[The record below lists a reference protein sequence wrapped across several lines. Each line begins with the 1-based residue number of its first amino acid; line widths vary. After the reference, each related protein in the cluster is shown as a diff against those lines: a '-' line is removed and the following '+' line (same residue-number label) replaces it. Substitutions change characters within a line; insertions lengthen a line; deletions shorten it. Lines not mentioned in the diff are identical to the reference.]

1 MNAMT
6 IHRWSGIGDGRYTGQ
21 KLQQL
26 VCHDD
31 QCAGAKERIISTE
44 MLIIDEISMM
54 SRNMLDK
61 LETVC
66 RIRNISAAFGGI
78 QLIVVGDFLQLPPV
92 KNTRYGDLGEYAF
105 TSSYWP
111 NHSVFLDKVVRQD
124 NETLIKCIRSLSL
137 GEVNFEDNSFIHSLL
152 RPLPTNHDIVYLF
165 ATNVLVDMFN
175 RDCVLSMEGNLY
187 TLDAVDSGEEK
198 HLNTL
203 VVQKV
208 LWLKIKSNVMLL
220 RNISDKLVNGL
231 CGQVMNISDVSITVY
246 FPSVNITADIRRIS
260 FTGI

>member
-78 QLIVVGDFLQLPPV
+78 QLIVVGDFFTVATCEKYSLWRFRGICFYKQL
-92 KNTRYGDLGEYAF
+92 LA
-105 TSSYWP
+105 
-111 NHSVFLDKVVRQD
+111 
-124 NETLIKCIRSLSL
+124 
-137 GEVNFEDNSFIHSLL
+137 
-152 RPLPTNHDIVYLF
+152 
-165 ATNVLVDMFN
+165 
-175 RDCVLSMEGNLY
+175 
-187 TLDAVDSGEEK
+187 
-198 HLNTL
+198 
-203 VVQKV
+203 
-208 LWLKIKSNVMLL
+208 
-220 RNISDKLVNGL
+220 
-231 CGQVMNISDVSITVY
+231 
-246 FPSVNITADIRRIS
+246 
-260 FTGI
+260 